1 MIRNTDMEPPIDFY
15 ARYQMPNGSYI
26 YGAAAANRRVKEA
39 GGFNQFAYE
48 LVMAGVRIGYD
59 NALRKNRK

>member
-1 MIRNTDMEPPIDFY
+1 MEPPIDFY